1 MMSILKSQIA
11 NLKSQIVGLQ
21 PKPAAR
27 RNSAFTLVELIVAIL
42 LLSIGLLAL
51 LSTAIATTRHIESA
65 FAQVE
70 AKALATRDI
79 ERLRSRRCSAADS
92 VESGLQRV
100 MVVIERRT
108 VARES
113 ADTFYATIA
122 C

>member
-1 MMSILKSQIA
+1 MKRAQCCISFSSGA
-11 NLKSQIVGLQ
+11 SC
-21 PKPAAR
+21 A
-27 RNSAFTLVELIVAIL
+27 NSAFTLVELIVAIL

-51 LSTAIATTRHIESA
+51 LSTTIAATRHIESA

-92 VESGLQRV
+92 VDNGLQHV